1 MHVWQTHHV
10 PRDARV
16 IVVGD
21 VHGCFDELKQLIH
34 DVEYDASSDVLVFV
48 GDLVNKGPNSVDVVQ
63 FARQSGALCVRGNH
77 DDAALSAWYLRQRG
91 TKDDARYE
99 YTDGLS
105 AADIA
110 FLEQLPFT
118 IDLPEINTMVV
129 HAGVVPGVPLE
140 EQSLGMLYRMRFV
153 KSSTA
158 FEGQQAGASLWASTY
173 HGPKLIVFGHDA
185 KAGLQDTPFALGLDT
200 GCCYGKRLT
209 AVILPE
215 RRLVSVP
222 AFKTYTST
230 PTPTQSWGGWF
241 WSIFVAPA
249 YHLFGGRGRND

>member
-1 MHVWQTHHV
+1 MLVVLWMMLTAGVMRRLWIYRNKVKYEVRRHLQLPTTLDDERTQIQT
-10 PRDARV
+10 
-16 IVVGD
+16 
-21 VHGCFDELKQLIH
+21 
-34 DVEYDASSDVLVFV
+34 
-48 GDLVNKGPNSVDVVQ
+48 

-249 YHLFGGRGRND
+249 YHLFGGRND